1 MWEEGSRKCR
11 SFRMCLNLNDYQ
23 FEADRYN
30 YGSKYTNPMLTT
42 KSKTYKRCK
51 KAKKKRTQT
60 YYKRKSN
67 HNGEKEQQDNWKT
80 RNKMAISISL

>member
-1 MWEEGSRKCR
+1 
-11 SFRMCLNLNDYQ
+11 MCLNLNDYQ

-67 HNGEKEQQDNWKT
+67 HNGEKEQQDNRKT